1 MAMEMASDQAMIME
15 TGHSDHAAHTTSPGD
30 MHNDADC
37 EHCPPA
43 VCEMAGSCDVALSPE
58 CQTDVQRSLD
68 SRRTKP
74 VIKDAQFELPVGVAA
89 AIAVSAFADHKIEPP
104 GVDFAS
110 RVPVSQ
116 LPLNLLNCV
125 FLI

>member
-1 MAMEMASDQAMIME
+1 MAMEMAPDQAMTME

-30 MHNDADC
+30 MHTDADC

-43 VCEMAGSCDVALSPE
+43 VCETAGSCDVAMSPE
-58 CQTDVQRSLD
+58 CQPDVQSSLD

-74 VIKDAQFELPVGVAA
+74 AIKDAQFDLPVGVAA
-89 AIAVSAFADHKIEPP
+89 AVAVSVIADHRIEPP
-104 GVDFAS
+104 GVDVAS
-110 RVPVSQ
+110 RVPGAQ
-116 LPLNLLNCV
+116 PPLNLLNCV